1 MGGRG
6 GSSSLTKSSGLDVTI
21 DGKTTRYYF
30 TKSGGTNYYQRGI
43 GDVPQLTPLNMSA
56 GEFKKRVENNG
67 AVTKNVSAAQKRA
80 DERSYKKDRQETNRF
95 LNQNDVSDRDLKRGS
110 RAERIRNR
118 ANRRRR

>member
-43 GDVPQLTPLNMSA
+43 GDVPQPTPLNMSA

-80 DERSYKKDRQETNRF
+80 DERSYKKDREETDRF
-95 LNQNDVSDRDLKRGS
+95 LDYNNAGDKHFRKGT
-110 RAERIRNR
+110 RAERIARR
-118 ANRRRR
+118 ATRRRR

>member
-43 GDVPQLTPLNMSA
+43 GDVPQPTPLNMSA
-56 GEFKKRVENNG
+56 
-67 AVTKNVSAAQKRA
+67 
-80 DERSYKKDRQETNRF
+80 
-95 LNQNDVSDRDLKRGS
+95 
-110 RAERIRNR
+110 
-118 ANRRRR
+118 

>member
-43 GDVPQLTPLNMSA
+43 GDVPQPTPLNMSA

-67 AVTKNVSAAQKRA
+67 AVTKNVSATQKRA
-80 DERSYKKDRQETNRF
+80 DERSYKKDRQETNQF
-95 LNQNDVSDRDLKRGS
+95 LNQNDVSDMDLKRGS

>member
-43 GDVPQLTPLNMSA
+43 GDVPQSTPLNMSA

>member
-43 GDVPQLTPLNMSA
+43 GDVPQPTPLNMSS

-95 LNQNDVSDRDLKRGS
+95 LNQNDVSDRDLKKGS